1 MLFISN
7 SYFSQQWVEMMK
19 NPNANFYDIQ
29 NEFRN
34 YWSNKPYEKGKG
46 FKQFKRWEYY
56 MAPRVYP
63 TGDLFL
69 PSKTFG
75 NYKQWEADLAAAG
88 IPKSTTGNWTFV
100 GPTGKPTGGGAGR
113 LNFVRFD
120 PTNSNTI
127 YVGAPDGGL
136 WKSTNGGTSW
146 STNTDQLSI
155 IGVSDVA
162 IDPSNNQIMYLAT
175 GDLDGPDTYSIGV
188 LKSTDGGTTWNTT
201 GLTWTANQYR
211 NIGRILINSTN
222 PQIVMAFTTAGIFR
236 STNGG
241 TTWTNPTGSFA
252 CSDAEFKPG
261 DPNTVYACGT
271 TYKKSTDGGV
281 TWVAATSGVPAAAN
295 ISRMALAVT
304 AANPAY
310 VYILNAG
317 TDNGFFSVI
326 RSTDN
331 GGTFTTRM
339 AATASNNILG
349 WATGADTGGQGW
361 YDLCISVSPS
371 NADEVYTGGVNMW
384 KSTNGGTSFSRISNW
399 TATGTTYVHADI
411 HDIVFLPGSS
421 TTLFSACDGGIFKS
435 TNSGTAWSD
444 ISANLCIAQQ
454 YRIGISSVTSGKQLA
469 GHQDNGSNYTA
480 TGTNWAQKYGGDG
493 MDCFI
498 DRTTDNNMIVSL
510 YYGDYARS
518 TNGGTSFSDITDPTA
533 NGNEEWVSPIHQDPT
548 TSTLAYAGGRPALYK
563 STNIWGAATWTAL
576 GTPTG
581 TGNILEFAIAPS
593 NNQVIY
599 ALKTGTGGVS
609 KSTNGGTSFTSCATP
624 TTAAAPSWVAV
635 SNTDPNV
642 VFVVYSGYSATA
654 KVFKSTNGGTSWT
667 NISTGLPNIPVNCIV
682 FENGSTGGDGIYIG
696 TDLGVYFK
704 DNSLSSWVDFS
715 SGLPNNAVSDL
726 EIYYGNPKVIKAGTF
741 GRGTWTSD
749 LYSSVPV
756 APVAS
761 FTSNNQTICV
771 GQSVQFTSTSSGLPT
786 SYSWSFTGGT
796 PATSTAQNPTVT
808 YNTAGTYAVSLTATN
823 SNGSN
828 TANQTAYI
836 TVLSGSGSTL
846 PLTEGFTST
855 TFPPTGWTSINI
867 DATDTTWM
875 RSSTVGFAPTAGN
888 SMVFLNFS
896 KDDTGNQDEMRTPK
910 LNFTGLSAAQM
921 TFDVAYAAYNATY
934 IDGLE
939 VLITTDCGT
948 TWTSL
953 YNKTGSTVAAGNL
966 PTAAATTTAFVPTT
980 AQWRTETI
988 NLTSY
993 INNTNVQLAF
1003 RNLAGYGNNLY
1014 VDNINITGTVVPSAP
1029 TASFTSTPTSSACSG
1044 QTIQYTSTS
1053 TGSPTTYSWTFA
1065 GGTPATSTA
1074 QNPSVTYST
1083 AGVYNVSLTA
1093 TNSQGS
1099 NTSNQTNYITINQ
1112 TPSISGTTPGS
1123 RCGAGTVSLGATAS
1137 SGTISWFA
1145 AATGGT
1151 ALGTGATFT
1160 TPSITTNTTYYVEVT
1175 SNGCTSSRTAVLSTI
1190 NTNPTVNAPVSQ
1202 TICLGS
1208 TSTAIN
1214 FTGNSGN
1221 ATYNWANSNT
1231 AIGLGASGTG
1241 NISSFTPSAAGTAT
1255 ITVTPT
1261 LASCTGTPV
1270 TFTITV
1276 NPIPAVTF
1284 DLSGVASPCSTG
1296 SSISLPAG
1304 SPSGGSYSGTG
1315 VSGNMFNPTTSGVG
1329 TFPITYS
1336 VTQNGCSG
1344 SAVSSITVTAP
1355 PTVTFDLSTITSPCV
1370 TDAAITLPSGTPAGG
1385 TYSGTGVTGNT
1396 FNPATA
1402 GVGNHTITYSVNQN
1416 GCTGSSNSTIT
1427 VDACSG
1433 LDENGDKLVV
1443 IYPNPTS
1450 GSLSITGETLNKYT
1464 KLELI
1469 DASGRVVSN
1478 WTIHG
1483 NPMQL
1488 DLSSFANGNYSLKI
1502 SGTEKQILKKIQ
1514 IKR

>member
-1 MLFISN
+1 
-7 SYFSQQWVEMMK
+7 
-19 NPNANFYDIQ
+19 
-29 NEFRN
+29 
-34 YWSNKPYEKGKG
+34 
-46 FKQFKRWEYY
+46 
-56 MAPRVYP
+56 
-63 TGDLFL
+63 
-69 PSKTFG
+69 
-75 NYKQWEADLAAAG
+75 
-88 IPKSTTGNWTFV
+88 
-100 GPTGKPTGGGAGR
+100 
-113 LNFVRFD
+113 
-120 PTNSNTI
+120 
-127 YVGAPDGGL
+127 
-136 WKSTNGGTSW
+136 
-146 STNTDQLSI
+146 
-155 IGVSDVA
+155 
-162 IDPSNNQIMYLAT
+162 
-175 GDLDGPDTYSIGV
+175 
-188 LKSTDGGTTWNTT
+188 
-201 GLTWTANQYR
+201 
-211 NIGRILINSTN
+211 
-222 PQIVMAFTTAGIFR
+222 
-236 STNGG
+236 
-241 TTWTNPTGSFA
+241 
-252 CSDAEFKPG
+252 
-261 DPNTVYACGT
+261 
-271 TYKKSTDGGV
+271 
-281 TWVAATSGVPAAAN
+281 
-295 ISRMALAVT
+295 
-304 AANPAY
+304 
-310 VYILNAG
+310 
-317 TDNGFFSVI
+317 
-326 RSTDN
+326 
-331 GGTFTTRM
+331 
-339 AATASNNILG
+339 
-349 WATGADTGGQGW
+349 
-361 YDLCISVSPS
+361 
-371 NADEVYTGGVNMW
+371 
-384 KSTNGGTSFSRISNW
+384 
-399 TATGTTYVHADI
+399 
-411 HDIVFLPGSS
+411 
-421 TTLFSACDGGIFKS
+421 
-435 TNSGTAWSD
+435 
-444 ISANLCIAQQ
+444 
-454 YRIGISSVTSGKQLA
+454 
-469 GHQDNGSNYTA
+469 
-480 TGTNWAQKYGGDG
+480 
-493 MDCFI
+493 
-498 DRTTDNNMIVSL
+498 
-510 YYGDYARS
+510 
-518 TNGGTSFSDITDPTA
+518 
-533 NGNEEWVSPIHQDPT
+533 
-548 TSTLAYAGGRPALYK
+548 
-563 STNIWGAATWTAL
+563 
-576 GTPTG
+576 
-581 TGNILEFAIAPS
+581 
-593 NNQVIY
+593 
-599 ALKTGTGGVS
+599 
-609 KSTNGGTSFTSCATP
+609 
-624 TTAAAPSWVAV
+624 
-635 SNTDPNV
+635 
-642 VFVVYSGYSATA
+642 
-654 KVFKSTNGGTSWT
+654 
-667 NISTGLPNIPVNCIV
+667 
-682 FENGSTGGDGIYIG
+682 
-696 TDLGVYFK
+696 
-704 DNSLSSWVDFS
+704 
-715 SGLPNNAVSDL
+715 
-726 EIYYGNPKVIKAGTF
+726 
-741 GRGTWTSD
+741 
-749 LYSSVPV
+749 
-756 APVAS
+756 
-761 FTSNNQTICV
+761 
-771 GQSVQFTSTSSGLPT
+771 
-786 SYSWSFTGGT
+786 
-796 PATSTAQNPTVT
+796 
-808 YNTAGTYAVSLTATN
+808 
-823 SNGSN
+823 
-828 TANQTAYI
+828 
-836 TVLSGSGSTL
+836 
-846 PLTEGFTST
+846 
-855 TFPPTGWTSINI
+855 
-867 DATDTTWM
+867 M

-988 NLTSY
+988 NLNSY
-993 INNTNVQLAF
+993 INSTNVQLAF

-1014 VDNINITGTVVPSAP
+1014 VDNINITGTAVPSAP
-1029 TASFTSTPTSSACSG
+1029 TASFTSTPTSSACTG

-1065 GGTPATSTA
+1065 GGTPATSTV
-1074 QNPSVTYST
+1074 QNPSVTYSS

-1123 RCGAGTVSLGATAS
+1123 NCGPGTVSLGATSS

-1175 SNGCTSSRTAVLSTI
+1175 TNGCTSSRTAVLATI
-1190 NTNPTVNAPVSQ
+1190 NTNPTVNAPATQ
-1202 TICLGS
+1202 TICLGLP
-1208 TSTAIN
+1208 STAIN

-1241 NISSFTPSAAGTAT
+1241 NLSSFTPSAAGTAT
-1255 ITVTPT
+1255 VTVTPT

-1304 SPSGGSYSGTG
+1304 SPTGGSYSGTG
-1315 VSGNMFNPTTSGVG
+1315 VSGNMFNPTTSGIG

-1402 GVGNHTITYSVNQN
+1402 GVGNHTITYSVIQN
-1416 GCTGSSNSTIT
+1416 GCTGLSSSTIT

-1450 GSLSITGETLNKYT
+1450 GSLSITGETLNQYT

-1478 WTIHG
+1478 CTIHG

-1502 SGTEKQILKKIQ
+1502 SGSEKQILKKIQ